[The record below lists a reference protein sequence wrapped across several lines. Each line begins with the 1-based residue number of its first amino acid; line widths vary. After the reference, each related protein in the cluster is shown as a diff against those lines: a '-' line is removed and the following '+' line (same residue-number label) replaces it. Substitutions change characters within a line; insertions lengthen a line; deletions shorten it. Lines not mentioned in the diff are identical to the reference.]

1 MNELQQIQEET
12 LPCSM
17 LQFIKKALDSIVSFI
32 YSLKRSTH
40 IRVSPARAPGVYSN
54 VEQLVAIYKTADQNA
69 RPNRWGSWLQIA
81 ISGGVIWRRSWI
93 IIENFVQER
102 KGHIL
107 QRCGQCSICHRLVN
121 SGWASARWAIIND
134 VMTGSNQILW
144 WCGVKRLPQGWN
156 IWLL

>member
-69 RPNRWGSWLQIA
+69 RPNR
-81 ISGGVIWRRSWI
+81 
-93 IIENFVQER
+93 
-102 KGHIL
+102 
-107 QRCGQCSICHRLVN
+107 
-121 SGWASARWAIIND
+121 
-134 VMTGSNQILW
+134 
-144 WCGVKRLPQGWN
+144 
-156 IWLL
+156 